1 LEGYI
6 NASSAS
12 NLEWE
17 IALTGKIELKKRRSN
32 MTTELR
38 SYVGGN
44 WRDGARLVEDINP
57 ANPSEAVAQVSM
69 SNASLAV
76 AAVEAA
82 FSAKLHP
89 PPILFSIGRSR
100 EEGYG
105 YD

>member
-1 LEGYI
+1 
-6 NASSAS
+6 
-12 NLEWE
+12 
-17 IALTGKIELKKRRSN
+17 

-100 EEGYG
+100 EEGWDKLDDSIMIKLMEEIAG
-105 YD
+105 LGN